1 MKQYQSPFKF
11 RRQKSVLFVCDET
24 DGETQREREKK
35 RNQAFTIK
43 SQALLYSSF
52 PRCSKSKE
60 HNFGSHNDCISLFV
74 SKNVCGV
81 CWCSQKKKK
90 RERKGRSF
98 FLKTSKTLNVN
109 SHQKKFTLFSL
120 LFSSQ
125 FSFWAGDFLRGSLSL
140 SLSLS
145 LRRKRRKRRRARFL
159 VVVVVLHALFLFF
172 IVVVVKGV
180 RSYR

>member
-60 HNFGSHNDCISLFV
+60 HNLGLTVFASL
-74 SKNVCGV
+74 SL
-81 CWCSQKKKK
+81 SQKMCVGCVGVHRRKK
-90 RERKGRSF
+90 ERKKEGF
-98 FLKTSKTLNVN
+98 FFTSKTLNVN

-120 LFSSQ
+120 LFSSTV
-125 FSFWAGDFLRGSLSL
+125 FILSGRLSSWISLSL
-140 SLSLS
+140 SLSS
-145 LRRKRRKRRRARFL
+145 TQTTQTTTSAVFGGGGGFTR
-159 VVVVVLHALFLFF
+159 VVFVF
-172 IVVVVKGV
+172 
-180 RSYR
+180 YCCCC

>member
-60 HNFGSHNDCISLFV
+60 HNLGLTVFASL
-74 SKNVCGV
+74 SL
-81 CWCSQKKKK
+81 SQKMCVGCVGVHRRKK
-90 RERKGRSF
+90 REKEKEGVFFKDVQNPKRKFTPKKIHPFFSSF
-98 FLKTSKTLNVN
+98 F
-109 SHQKKFTLFSL
+109 FTVFILSGRL
-120 LFSSQ
+120 SS
-125 FSFWAGDFLRGSLSL
+125 WISLSL

>member
-60 HNFGSHNDCISLFV
+60 HNLGLTVFASL
-74 SKNVCGV
+74 SL
-81 CWCSQKKKK
+81 SQKMCVGCVGVHRRKK
-90 RERKGRSF
+90 ERKKEGF
-98 FLKTSKTLNVN
+98 FFTSKTLNVN

-125 FSFWAGDFLRGSLSL
+125 FSFWAGDFLRGSL